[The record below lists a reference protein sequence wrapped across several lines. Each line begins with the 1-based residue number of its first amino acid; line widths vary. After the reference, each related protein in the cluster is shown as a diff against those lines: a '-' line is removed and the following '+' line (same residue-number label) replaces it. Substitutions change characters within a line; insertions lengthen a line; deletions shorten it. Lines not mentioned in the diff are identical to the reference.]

1 MDVYLYRIPQCS
13 NGDHND
19 GYEDGQGLEE
29 AEDAV
34 NGQVFVAEWNVG
46 GSFGVVGP
54 NGQPEVAENVEELKW
69 KSTYS

>member
-1 MDVYLYRIPQCS
+1 M
-13 NGDHND
+13 
-19 GYEDGQGLEE
+19 EE